1 MKKIYNNYKDLDF
14 NKEHNFI
21 MTPNIE
27 QPIIKSLEPMEITIK
42 NSKKETKII
51 LSNRVAEFI
60 EGQDLNK
67 VILCLKDLVKELN
80 KLK

>member
-1 MKKIYNNYKDLDF
+1 
-14 NKEHNFI
+14 

-27 QPIIKSLEPMEITIK
+27 QSIIKSLEPMEITIK

-51 LSNRVAEFI
+51 LSNRTAEFI
-60 EGQDLNK
+60 EKQDVIK
-67 VILCLKDLVKELN
+67 VISTIKDCIKEIS